1 MMQRVQKFTENTA
14 ISLSLMVTI
23 LISVAWGAWNMS
35 ELHRDIEG
43 LKRIAI
49 AQMGSRWRCNPDMA
63 EWAVDL
69 EKLNP
74 ELIVPR
80 VKCEDDTDI
89 LNFTEPRKE
98 FPYSYP

>member
-1 MMQRVQKFTENTA
+1 
-14 ISLSLMVTI
+14 
-23 LISVAWGAWNMS
+23 
-35 ELHRDIEG
+35 
-43 LKRIAI
+43 
-49 AQMGSRWRCNPDMA
+49 MGSRWRCNPDMA